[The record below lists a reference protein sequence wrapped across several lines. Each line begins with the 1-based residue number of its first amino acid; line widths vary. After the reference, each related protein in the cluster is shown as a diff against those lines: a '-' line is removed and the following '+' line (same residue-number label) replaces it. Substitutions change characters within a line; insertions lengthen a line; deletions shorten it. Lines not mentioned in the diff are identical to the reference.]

1 MGAEKTD
8 NLKKKKTETETE
20 AETGIV
26 IDRQASVFLIRF
38 LGWKWGVAITV
49 DLWHVCLLNNPFK
62 MRSTITE
69 LNFDWLKSIIIVDLA
84 LINLKIGVLNLDPLF
99 ILIGQLYNLK
109 QFLKHVVCMYFSVNR
124 NCEFNW
130 YSLGDFSCTTSF
142 CQIMLDQYENLLIF
156 GDHKQW
162 LSATLWRMSN
172 EESKSPACA
181 TCGDILALF
190 VLCSR
195 LRTKLKI
202 ERHHYLS
209 PNAHN
214 LVESRVER
222 DLDPIA
228 IHQACSLGD
237 KSSLSP
243 HWAVP

>member
-38 LGWKWGVAITV
+38 LGWQWGVAITV
-49 DLWHVCLLNNPFK
+49 DLWNVCLLNNPFK

-109 QFLKHVVCMYFSVNR
+109 QFLKRSMYDFSVNR

-142 CQIMLDQYENLLIF
+142 CQIVLDQ
-156 GDHKQW
+156 
-162 LSATLWRMSN
+162 
-172 EESKSPACA
+172 
-181 TCGDILALF
+181 
-190 VLCSR
+190 
-195 LRTKLKI
+195 
-202 ERHHYLS
+202 
-209 PNAHN
+209 
-214 LVESRVER
+214 
-222 DLDPIA
+222 
-228 IHQACSLGD
+228 
-237 KSSLSP
+237 
-243 HWAVP
+243 